1 MFLGQVTTSV
11 LYALKEGVDLFTN
24 FSIYA
29 IQAKNPPRFEVPPTQ
44 MAQSMKQVMPKSCV
58 LK

>member
-29 IQAKNPPRFEVPPTQ
+29 IQANNPPRFEVPPTQ
-44 MAQSMKQVMPKSCV
+44 MAQSMKQVMPKS
-58 LK
+58 

>member
-1 MFLGQVTTSV
+1 MFLGQVTASV

-29 IQAKNPPRFEVPPTQ
+29 IQANNPPRFEVPPTQ
-44 MAQSMKQVMPKSCV
+44 MAQSMKQVMPKSCGF
-58 LK
+58 K